1 MPPVTVPTASSIRAL
16 LGEHG
21 AAPSKALGQH
31 FLADPNT
38 ARRIVRLAGLD
49 PGARVLEIGP
59 GVGSLTAAL
68 VEAEAT
74 VTALELDRHVL
85 PLLAAVLE
93 GTGRPDL
100 VRVVQGD
107 ALTVDLDDLV
117 GPDPIA
123 CVSNLPYN
131 VATPIVMRIL
141 DEVPQVERLLV
152 MVQREVGERMAAPVG
167 GREYGAVSVKIAYHG
182 AARVV
187 GSVAP
192 SVFLPPPRVDSALV
206 RIDRHPHPTVE
217 VPSRTALFALVQ
229 AGFAQRRKM
238 LRRALVPHL
247 GDRTVPV
254 LEAAGVDPA
263 ARAETLDLAAWAALA
278 RAAA

>member
-1 MPPVTVPTASSIRAL
+1 MSARNASTSSGVGGKPVKSSV
-16 LGEHG
+16 
-21 AAPSKALGQH
+21 
-31 FLADPNT
+31 T
-38 ARRIVRLAGLD
+38 RRINAALVASRAGKIPSLSILASTNASIALRTRAASRTRGTAGRT
-49 PGARVLEIGP
+49 GATNAQCCCHDAPPAIHARIVAT
-59 GVGSLTAAL
+59 SAAL

-167 GREYGAVSVKIAYHG
+167 GREYGAVSVKKIG
-182 AARVV
+182 
-187 GSVAP
+187 
-192 SVFLPPPRVDSALV
+192 
-206 RIDRHPHPTVE
+206 
-217 VPSRTALFALVQ
+217 
-229 AGFAQRRKM
+229 
-238 LRRALVPHL
+238 RAHV
-247 GDRTVPV
+247 
-254 LEAAGVDPA
+254 
-263 ARAETLDLAAWAALA
+263 
-278 RAAA
+278 

>member
-1 MPPVTVPTASSIRAL
+1 MRGVTVPTATSIRAL
-16 LGEHG
+16 LAEHG
-21 AAPSKALGQH
+21 AAPSRALGQH

-38 ARRIVRLAGLD
+38 ARRIVRLADLE
-49 PGARVLEIGP
+49 PGARVLEVGP

-68 VEAEAT
+68 VEADAR

-85 PLLAAVLE
+85 PLLAEVLA
-93 GTGRPDL
+93 GTGGAER

-107 ALTVDLDDLV
+107 ALTVDLAGLLGDE
-117 GPDPIA
+117 PA
-123 CVSNLPYN
+123 TCVSNLPYN

-141 DEVPQVERLLV
+141 DEVPQVGRLLV
-152 MVQREVGERMAAPVG
+152 MVQREVGERMAAGVG

-182 AARVV
+182 VARLV
-187 GSVAP
+187 GTVAP
-192 SVFLPPPRVDSALV
+192 SVFLPPPRVESALV
-206 RIDRHPHPTVE
+206 RIDRHAAPPVD
-217 VPSRTALFALVQ
+217 VPSRAALLALVQ

-247 GDRTVPV
+247 GDRTLAV

-278 RAAA
+278 RAAG

>member
-1 MPPVTVPTASSIRAL
+1 MTVPTATSIRAL
-16 LGEHG
+16 LAEHG
-21 AAPSKALGQH
+21 AAPSRALGQH

-38 ARRIVRLAGLD
+38 ARRIVRLADL
-49 PGARVLEIGP
+49 GAGGRVLEIGP

-68 VEAEAT
+68 LEADAV

-85 PLLAAVLE
+85 PLLAAVVD
-93 GTGRPDL
+93 GTGRAER

-107 ALTVDLDDLV
+107 ALTVDLVELV
-117 GPDPIA
+117 GPEPIS

-131 VATPIVMRIL
+131 VATPIVMRLL
-141 DEVPQVERLLV
+141 DEVPQVQRLLV
-152 MVQREVGERMAAPVG
+152 MVQREVGDRMAATVG

-182 AARVV
+182 VARVV

-206 RIDRHPHPTVE
+206 RIDRHASPTVD
-217 VPSRTALFALVQ
+217 VPSRDALFSLVQ

>member
-1 MPPVTVPTASSIRAL
+1 MLPVTVPTATSIRAL
-16 LGEHG
+16 LAEHG
-21 AAPSKALGQH
+21 AAPSRALGQH

-38 ARRIVRLAGLD
+38 ARRIVRLADL
-49 PGARVLEIGP
+49 GAGGRVLEIGP

-68 VEAEAT
+68 LEADAV

-85 PLLAAVLE
+85 PLLAAVVD
-93 GTGRPDL
+93 GTGRAER

-107 ALTVDLDDLV
+107 ALTVDLVELV
-117 GPDPIA
+117 GPEPIS

-131 VATPIVMRIL
+131 VATPIVMRLL
-141 DEVPQVERLLV
+141 DEVPQVQRLLV
-152 MVQREVGERMAAPVG
+152 MVQREVGDRMAATVG

-182 AARVV
+182 VARVV

-206 RIDRHPHPTVE
+206 RIDRHASPTVD
-217 VPSRTALFALVQ
+217 VPSRDALFSLVQ